1 MLKVKKNIQNTKNK
15 SQDGNSTQLQNDFK
29 IL

>member
-15 SQDGNSTQLQNDFK
+15 SQDENSTQLQNDFK